1 MVLHHI
7 HHATGFLNQN
17 TFFAGIM
24 MLLLNVGSRY
34 IVHEFSTDEKEY
46 SENILLRRICIFAV
60 CFVGTKD
67 VVTSLILTAGFVILA
82 TGLFRGKE
90 GSKEGMSNIAEG
102 GAVSTFGSMQD
113 KSPPLFADEGEK
125 KE

>member
-1 MVLHHI
+1 MVLHHVN
-7 HHATGFLNQN
+7 HACGILNQN

-90 GSKEGMSNIAEG
+90 GSKEGMSNLAEG

-113 KSPPLFADEGEK
+113 KSPPLFVEK
-125 KE
+125 KDSE

>member
-1 MVLHHI
+1 MVLHHVN
-7 HHATGFLNQN
+7 HACGLLNQN

-34 IVHEFSTDEKEY
+34 IVDEFSTDEKEY
-46 SENILLRRICIFAV
+46 SQNILLRRICIFAV

-67 VVTSLILTAGFVILA
+67 VVTSLVLTAAFVILA
-82 TGLFRGKE
+82 TGLFRGKPQ
-90 GSKEGMSNIAEG
+90 SREGMKNMAVG
-102 GAVSTFGSMQD
+102 GAVSTFGAMQD
-113 KSPPLFADEGEK
+113 ASPPLFAEEK

>member
-7 HHATGFLNQN
+7 NNACGILNQN

-67 VVTSLILTAGFVILA
+67 VVTSLILTACFVILA

-90 GSKEGMSNIAEG
+90 GSKEGMTTLAEG

>member
-1 MVLHHI
+1 MVLHHVNN
-7 HHATGFLNQN
+7 ACGFLNQN

-34 IVHEFSTDEKEY
+34 IVHEFSTDEQEY

-67 VVTSLILTAGFVILA
+67 IVTSIILTAGFVILA
-82 TGLFRGKE
+82 TGLFRGKGE
-90 GSKEGMSNIAEG
+90 QSKEGMRNMAVG
-102 GAVSTFGSMQD
+102 GAVSTFGAMTD
-113 KSPPLFADEGEK
+113 PSPPLFAEEK

>member
-1 MVLHHI
+1 MVLHHV
-7 HHATGFLNQN
+7 HHAAGFLNQN

-34 IVHEFSTDEKEY
+34 IIHEFSTDEKEY

-67 VVTSLILTAGFVILA
+67 IITSLILTAGFVILA
-82 TGLFRGKE
+82 TGLFRGKGE
-90 GSKEGMSNIAEG
+90 QSREGMSNMAVG

-113 KSPPLFADEGEK
+113 ASPPLFAEEK

>member
-7 HHATGFLNQN
+7 NHAVGILNQN

-34 IVHEFSTDEKEY
+34 IIHEFATDEKEY

-67 VVTSLILTAGFVILA
+67 IVTSLILTAGFVILA
-82 TGLFRGKE
+82 TGLFRGKGE
-90 GSKEGMSNIAEG
+90 QSREGMTNMAVG

-113 KSPPLFADEGEK
+113 GSPPLFSEEK

>member
-1 MVLHHI
+1 
-7 HHATGFLNQN
+7 
-17 TFFAGIM
+17 
-24 MLLLNVGSRY
+24 
-34 IVHEFSTDEKEY
+34 EFSTDEKEY

-90 GSKEGMSNIAEG
+90 GSREGMSNST
-102 GAVSTFGSMQD
+102 VSTFGAMQD
-113 KSPPLFADEGEK
+113 PSPPLFVEK
-125 KE
+125 KDSE

>member
-7 HHATGFLNQN
+7 HHATGILNQN

-82 TGLFRGKE
+82 TGLFRGKD
-90 GSKEGMSNIAEG
+90 GSKEGMSNLAEG
-102 GAVSTFGSMQD
+102 GAVSTFGAMQD
-113 KSPPLFADEGEK
+113 PSPPLFVEK
-125 KE
+125 KDSE

>member
-7 HHATGFLNQN
+7 HHATGILNQN
-17 TFFAGIM
+17 TFFAGVM

-90 GSKEGMSNIAEG
+90 GSREGMNNMAVG
-102 GAVSTFGSMQD
+102 GAVSTFGAMQD
-113 KSPPLFADEGEK
+113 PSPPLFVEK
-125 KE
+125 KDSE

>member
-34 IVHEFSTDEKEY
+34 IIHEFSTDEKEY

-90 GSKEGMSNIAEG
+90 GSREGMSNIAEG

-113 KSPPLFADEGEK
+113 KSPPLFADEMEK
-125 KE
+125 KD